1 MACLQCVYNSM
12 TKNSQVI
19 SFRFGEEE
27 LEALKAQQQPG
38 ESLNQTAQRL
48 LKESLG
54 LSLSTNTVSTP
65 STFDVDTRITQQLQP
80 IREELVQLRAELG
93 EFAA

>member
-1 MACLQCVYNSM
+1 M

-27 LEALKAQQQPG
+27 LSALSVQQQPG

-54 LSLSTNTVSTP
+54 LSRQPAPVLTSLSTMYTY
-65 STFDVDTRITQQLQP
+65 DVDNRISQQLQP
-80 IREELVQLRAELG
+80 IREELAQFREELG
-93 EFAA
+93 EFAAWV